1 MEHRIYLISDLV
13 ALLRLSRSTI
23 DRRTREARKG
33 LTDFPLPISAP
44 GQRTLW
50 DARAIE
56 MWLSEKNR
64 APPQVNVPPG
74 RSEKQKARDFAERQ
88 QRAQQALERH
98 GLRKGGTQSK

>member
-1 MEHRIYLISDLV
+1 MEHRIFLTSDLV
-13 ALLRLSRSTI
+13 SLLRVSRSTI
-23 DRRTREARKG
+23 DRWTREAREGKSE
-33 LTDFPLPISAP
+33 FPVPISAP
-44 GQRTLW
+44 GRRKFW

-56 MWLSEKNR
+56 AWLAEKNR
-64 APPQVNVPPG
+64 APPQVGVPPG